1 MHLIGASRVSDRDAS
16 GIAVGDYGVWW
27 QLRRQARPVE
37 TSTAKWLRNGWGAS
51 TELYLATKRGRL
63 VNHTLAV
70 TRRAGYRGVDRK
82 PGSTCVHVF
91 DRARL
96 DPMLSPEAIE
106 GYRRS
111 AAMAPLAPAAVA
123 EIIETAA
130 ELARR
135 QREIAKALHVLHSRW
150 PAVRGALNELSK
162 LTGYD

>member
-1 MHLIGASRVSDRDAS
+1 VVAATSAGASGRDLDSEVAAEWL
-16 GIAVGDYGVWW
+16 GRIDGVVPGY
-27 QLRRQARPVE
+27 Q
-37 TSTAKWLRNGWGAS
+37 
-51 TELYLATKRGRL
+51 RGRL

-82 PGSTCVHVF
+82 LETTCVHVF

-96 DPMLSPEAIE
+96 DLMLSPEAIE

-123 EIIETAA
+123 EIIDTAA

-135 QREIAKALHVLHSRW
+135 QREIAKALHALHSRW